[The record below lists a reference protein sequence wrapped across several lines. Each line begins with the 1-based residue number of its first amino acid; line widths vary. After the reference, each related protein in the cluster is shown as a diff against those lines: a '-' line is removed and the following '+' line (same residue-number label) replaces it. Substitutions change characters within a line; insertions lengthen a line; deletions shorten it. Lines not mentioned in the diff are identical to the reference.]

1 MKLMLKYVQY
11 LYFSMNIFNNNE
23 IIFELNFHFD
33 DILFLHTF
41 QFFFMDCVLINFK
54 TYT

>member
-1 MKLMLKYVQY
+1 
-11 LYFSMNIFNNNE
+11 MNIFNNSE

-33 DILFLHTF
+33 DILFSMHFSL
-41 QFFFMDCVLINFK
+41 FMDCVLINFK

>member
-1 MKLMLKYVQY
+1 MLKYVQY

-33 DILFLHTF
+33 DILFLHAF
-41 QFFFMDCVLINFK
+41 QFFHGLCTN
-54 TYT
+54 